1 MAKEKIEIYDIMAC
15 NVFWNFPN
23 TGLPQ
28 EQHKFLV
35 AFHPTGGRPVPEL
48 IESIR
53 AKGPDGYEQ
62 EIANQTFTAANCNGH
77 IFDRTTNSH
86 WYMLNL
92 ATGFMKEGKYT
103 IEVTGKDGVVRT
115 MSRFQKDAPGQAL
128 VTAYRQAEKDI
139 HNSFQ
144 PADGSQLPVGS
155 PLKDLQ
161 ITWTP
166 LSELTGQDAYY
177 ILRLSEGRNARE
189 FDTQNLAWWDN
200 IFLQRFTLDPKA
212 GLNRTGVTI
221 SSELKPDTAY
231 CHFTEITDSNAMGD
245 TNMCIFQPHQTF
257 RTAARVT
264 QGGEAETAAN

>member
-1 MAKEKIEIYDIMAC
+1 MAEEKIEIYDIMAC

-48 IESIR
+48 IASIR
-53 AKGPDGYEQ
+53 ARGPDGYEKQ
-62 EIANQTFTAANCNGH
+62 IANQVFTAANCNGH

-92 ATGFMKEGKYT
+92 PEGFMKEGEYT
-103 IEVTGKDGVVRT
+103 IEVTGKDGVIRT
-115 MSRFQKDAPGQAL
+115 MSRVQKDAPGQAL
-128 VTAYRQAEKDI
+128 LNAYKQVEQQI
-139 HNSFQ
+139 HKSYR
-144 PADGSQLPVGS
+144 PADGEQLPEGT
-155 PLKDLQ
+155 PLKG
-161 ITWTP
+161 IEVTWQP
-166 LSELTGQDAYY
+166 LSELAGQDAYY
-177 ILRLSEGRNARE
+177 IFRLSEGRNAKE

-200 IFLQRFTLDPKA
+200 IFLQRFTTDPQA
-212 GLNRTGVTI
+212 GLNRRGVSI
-221 SSELKPDTAY
+221 GNELKPDTSY

-264 QGGEAETAAN
+264 RGSEAEAATN